1 MKYINLEIK
10 QHTQTIFQRRNHNKN
25 QKYLEKT
32 ENENIAYKAKDAIRA
47 VLRAIYS
54 SKQFH

>member
-10 QHTQTIFQRRNHNKN
+10 QHKQYFKEQITIKMR
-25 QKYLEKT
+25 KYLEKI
-32 ENENIAYKAKDAIRA
+32 ENENIAYKTKDAIRA
-47 VLRAIYS
+47 VLRAMYS